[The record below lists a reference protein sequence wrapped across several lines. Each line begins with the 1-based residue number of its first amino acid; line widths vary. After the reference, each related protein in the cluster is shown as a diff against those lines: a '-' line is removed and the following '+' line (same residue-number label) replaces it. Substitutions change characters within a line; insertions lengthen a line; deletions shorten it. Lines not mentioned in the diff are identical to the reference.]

1 LLKILKE
8 SYLAIRL
15 ENEYHID
22 LDQEN
27 VWKAINNPE
36 ILSEILPNC
45 ESLEPISEHQF
56 IAHIKVKIGP
66 ISSKFKSTLELFDLK
81 EPDGYRFRVQGSG
94 KKGSMNG
101 QGEIKLLSNGSGTGF
116 TFIAEGN
123 VTGLIARV
131 GQRLIEAA
139 GKKLMDQGF
148 ENFKN
153 RVMGSA
159 AA

>member
-1 LLKILKE
+1 M
-8 SYLAIRL
+8 AIRL

-56 IAHIKVKIGP
+56 TAHIKVKIGP
-66 ISSKFKSTLELFDLK
+66 ISSKFKSILELFDLK
-81 EPDGYRFRVQGSG
+81 EPDGYKFRVQGSG

-116 TFIAEGN
+116 TFIAEGK

>member
-1 LLKILKE
+1 M
-8 SYLAIRL
+8 AIRL

-22 LDQEN
+22 LDQED

-56 IAHIKVKIGP
+56 TAHIKVKIGP

-81 EPDGYRFRVQGSG
+81 EPDGYKFRVQGSG

>member
-1 LLKILKE
+1 MALC
-8 SYLAIRL
+8 L
-15 ENEYHID
+15 EKEYHID

-116 TFIAEGN
+116 TFIAEGK

>member
-1 LLKILKE
+1 M
-8 SYLAIRL
+8 AVRL
-15 ENEYHID
+15 EKEYHIN
-22 LDQEN
+22 LDQGDI
-27 VWKAINNPE
+27 WGAINNPE
-36 ILSEILPNC
+36 ILAEILPNC

-56 IAHIKVKIGP
+56 TAHIKVKIGP
-66 ISSKFKSTLELFDLK
+66 ISSYFKSTLELFDLK
-81 EPDGYRFRVQGSG
+81 EPDGYKFRVQGSG

>member
-1 LLKILKE
+1 M
-8 SYLAIRL
+8 AIRL

-66 ISSKFKSTLELFDLK
+66 ISSKFKSILELFDLK
-81 EPDGYRFRVQGSG
+81 EPDGYKFRVQGSG

-116 TFIAEGN
+116 TFIAEGK

>member
-1 LLKILKE
+1 M
-8 SYLAIRL
+8 AIRL

-22 LDQEN
+22 LDQED

-56 IAHIKVKIGP
+56 TAHIKVKIGP
-66 ISSKFKSTLELFDLK
+66 ISSKFKSILELFDLK
-81 EPDGYRFRVQGSG
+81 EPDGYKFRVQGSG

-116 TFIAEGN
+116 TFIAEGK

>member
-1 LLKILKE
+1 M
-8 SYLAIRL
+8 AIRL

-22 LDQEN
+22 LDQED

-66 ISSKFKSTLELFDLK
+66 ISSKFKSILELFDLK
-81 EPDGYRFRVQGSG
+81 EPDGYKFRVQGSG

-116 TFIAEGN
+116 TFIAEGK

>member
-1 LLKILKE
+1 M
-8 SYLAIRL
+8 AIRL
-15 ENEYHID
+15 EKEYH
-22 LDQEN
+22 LEMDQEE
-27 VWKAINNPE
+27 VWSAIQNPN
-36 ILSEILPNC
+36 ILAEILPNC
-45 ESLEPISEHQF
+45 TALEPLGNNKYT
-56 IAHIKVKIGP
+56 AHIDVKIGP
-66 ISSKFKSTLELFDLK
+66 VHSKFRSTLEMYDMQEL
-81 EPDGYRFRVQGSG
+81 DGYKFRVQGNG

-101 QGEIKLLSNGSGTGF
+101 QGEIKLFSNGSGTGF

-123 VTGLIARV
+123 VTGIIARV

>member
-1 LLKILKE
+1 
-8 SYLAIRL
+8 
-15 ENEYHID
+15 
-22 LDQEN
+22 
-27 VWKAINNPE
+27 
-36 ILSEILPNC
+36 
-45 ESLEPISEHQF
+45 
-56 IAHIKVKIGP
+56 
-66 ISSKFKSTLELFDLK
+66 
-81 EPDGYRFRVQGSG
+81 
-94 KKGSMNG
+94 MNG

-116 TFIAEGN
+116 TFIAEGK

>member
-1 LLKILKE
+1 M
-8 SYLAIRL
+8 AIRL

-22 LDQEN
+22 LAQEN

-56 IAHIKVKIGP
+56 TAHIKVKIGP

-81 EPDGYRFRVQGSG
+81 EPDGYRFRVQGDG

-116 TFIAEGN
+116 TFIA
-123 VTGLIARV
+123 
-131 GQRLIEAA
+131 
-139 GKKLMDQGF
+139 
-148 ENFKN
+148 
-153 RVMGSA
+153 
-159 AA
+159 

>member
-1 LLKILKE
+1 M
-8 SYLAIRL
+8 
-15 ENEYHID
+15 
-22 LDQEN
+22 
-27 VWKAINNPE
+27 AINLKKEYSLDLPQQEVWDAIITHE
-36 ILSEILPNC
+36 ILAEILPNC
-45 ESLEPISEHQF
+45 DSLKPISIHQF
-56 IAHIKVKIGP
+56 TANIYIKIGP
-66 ISSKFKSTLELFDLK
+66 ISSKFQSTLEMFDLK
-81 EPDGYRFRVQGSG
+81 EPDGYKFRVQGNG

-101 QGEIKLLSNGSGTGF
+101 QGEIKLFSNGSGTGF

-123 VTGLIARV
+123 INGIIARV

>member
-1 LLKILKE
+1 MERL
-8 SYLAIRL
+8 LAINL
-15 ENEYHID
+15 KKEYSLD
-22 LDQEN
+22 LPQQE
-27 VWKAINNPE
+27 VWDAIITPE
-36 ILSEILPNC
+36 ILAEILPNC
-45 ESLEPISEHQF
+45 DSLKPISIHQF
-56 IAHIKVKIGP
+56 TANIYIKIGP
-66 ISSKFKSTLELFDLK
+66 ISSKFQSTLEMFDLK
-81 EPDGYRFRVQGSG
+81 EPDGYKFRVQGNG

-101 QGEIKLLSNGSGTGF
+101 QGEIKLFSNGSGTGF

-123 VTGLIARV
+123 INGIIARV

>member
-1 LLKILKE
+1 M
-8 SYLAIRL
+8 AIRL
-15 ENEYHID
+15 EKEYHIN
-22 LDQEN
+22 LDQGDI
-27 VWKAINNPE
+27 WGAINNPE
-36 ILSEILPNC
+36 ILAEILPNC
-45 ESLEPISEHQF
+45 ESLEPIAEHQF
-56 IAHIKVKIGP
+56 TAHIKVKIGP

-81 EPDGYRFRVQGSG
+81 EPDGYKFRVQGSG

>member
-1 LLKILKE
+1 M
-8 SYLAIRL
+8 AIRL

-45 ESLEPISEHQF
+45 DSLEPISEHQF
-56 IAHIKVKIGP
+56 TAHIKVKIGP

-94 KKGSMNG
+94 KKGSMNC

-116 TFIAEGN
+116 TFIAEGK

>member
-1 LLKILKE
+1 M
-8 SYLAIRL
+8 AIRL

-45 ESLEPISEHQF
+45 ESLEPISDHQF
-56 IAHIKVKIGP
+56 TAHIKVKIGP
-66 ISSKFKSTLELFDLK
+66 ISSKFKSILELFDLK
-81 EPDGYRFRVQGSG
+81 EPDGYKFRVQGSG

>member
-1 LLKILKE
+1 M
-8 SYLAIRL
+8 AIRL

-56 IAHIKVKIGP
+56 TAHIKVKIGP

-131 GQRLIEAA
+131 GQRFIEAA

>member
-1 LLKILKE
+1 M
-8 SYLAIRL
+8 AIRL

-56 IAHIKVKIGP
+56 TAHIKVKIGP

-116 TFIAEGN
+116 TFIAEGK

-159 AA
+159 TA

>member
-1 LLKILKE
+1 M
-8 SYLAIRL
+8 AIRL

-56 IAHIKVKIGP
+56 TAHIKVKIGP

-116 TFIAEGN
+116 TFIAEGK

-153 RVMGSA
+153 RVMGNVVA
-159 AA
+159 

>member
-1 LLKILKE
+1 M
-8 SYLAIRL
+8 AIRL

-56 IAHIKVKIGP
+56 TAHIKVKIGP
-66 ISSKFKSTLELFDLK
+66 ISSKFKSILELFDLK
-81 EPDGYRFRVQGSG
+81 EPDGYKIRVQGSG